1 MDEKYAALF
10 AKFEPRQPLLI
21 RHFSLFF
28 SFAREERFL
37 LWKYCMRQKSATSV
51 HAAAGIIEM

>member
-28 SFAREERFL
+28 LIRPRRTLFTVEILYAT
-37 LWKYCMRQKSATSV
+37 KSVIPA
-51 HAAAGIIEM
+51 HAVGGIIEI